1 MKNYISLLNEQAQKE
16 GWSLRYEDVGCDGP
30 DHFRTFKIVTII
42 NDRAF
47 PEGVGK
53 NKKDAKQKA
62 AENAWT
68 ALMQQQSDSATAEN
82 PTAAPS
88 MSTPSTP
95 APSTPAPSTPATSTP
110 SPSTPSPITQPK
122 FVCWLNEY
130 GHKNWVKVK
139 PVESTRVSPQWT
151 GPCCRF
157 VVGDKEYPEA
167 VGKTKREAKE
177 EAARLVYNEIC
188 GSEKYGV
195 ERSTPP
201 VNQPQEMPEI
211 TDMMKSVS
219 VTTADRERNYISLI
233 NEHCQ
238 KKGFSH
244 SFVMVDRQGPS
255 HGPQFYYQLSIDGHK
270 YPVGEGKTAKE
281 ARQNAAQLAWPVLQ
295 SPSCSGVSGD
305 VPAEASAPK
314 STIKNCENGLET
326 APVPVQEGVGFSKP
340 PATPKDQSS
349 DVKCRRRLA
358 VHFPNAHGNSKE
370 ESPVFNGQISASE
383 KTTPRF
389 TSEFDS
395 ISRLGSG
402 GYGHVFK
409 ARNKLLGSEMAVKIV
424 LCDEKALREAQALSD
439 LDHCNIIRYYTCWL
453 EDSGY
458 DRRSPPYQDS
468 SLKYLY
474 IQMELCSTENLKLWI
489 EKMNHNQ
496 NQERKKKSLSIF
508 RQIVSGVEYIHSRNL
523 IHRDLKPENIM
534 FSKKEKE
541 KVKIG
546 DFGLVT
552 VGAFEAK
559 NLEERTVYKGTPWY
573 MPPEQKDKKTY
584 DRKVDIFPLGLIYF
598 ELLWKLSS
606 IERKKVWN
614 GIRNQE
620 TPAEFSQNYPFEDL
634 MIKKM
639 LSVNP
644 EDRPEAK
651 AVQRELE
658 KNEPNE
664 RKTV

>member
-1 MKNYISLLNEQAQKE
+1 YISLLNEQAQKE
-16 GWSLRYEDVGCDGP
+16 GWSLRYEEVGCDGL

-47 PEGVGK
+47 PEGV
-53 NKKDAKQKA
+53 
-62 AENAWT
+62 
-68 ALMQQQSDSATAEN
+68 
-82 PTAAPS
+82 
-88 MSTPSTP
+88 
-95 APSTPAPSTPATSTP
+95 
-110 SPSTPSPITQPK
+110 
-122 FVCWLNEY
+122 
-130 GHKNWVKVK
+130 
-139 PVESTRVSPQWT
+139 
-151 GPCCRF
+151 
-157 VVGDKEYPEA
+157 A
-167 VGKTKREAKE
+167 VGKTKKEAKE
-177 EAARLVYNEIC
+177 EAAKLVYNEIC
-188 GSEKYGV
+188 GSEK
-195 ERSTPP
+195 S
-201 VNQPQEMPEI
+201 
-211 TDMMKSVS
+211 DMIKSLS
-219 VTTADRERNYISLI
+219 VTTADTERNYISLI

-281 ARQNAAQLAWPVLQ
+281 ARQNAAQLACLKV
-295 SPSCSGVSGD
+295 VSIYT
-305 VPAEASAPK
+305 SFNITYI
-314 STIKNCENGLET
+314 SLCFLSKNCESGIRCSVCSASGGHASEAST
-326 APVPVQEGVGFSKP
+326 RFF
-340 PATPKDQSS
+340 
-349 DVKCRRRLA
+349 RLA

-370 ESPVFNGQISASE
+370 NKSTLFRNRLTSMARFQRARKQRQGKKVLKSNQCFVFQ
-383 KTTPRF
+383 RF

-584 DRKVDIFPLGLIYF
+584 DQKVDIFPLGLIYF
-598 ELLWKLSS
+598 ELL
-606 IERKKVWN
+606 
-614 GIRNQE
+614 
-620 TPAEFSQNYPFEDL
+620 
-634 MIKKM
+634 
-639 LSVNP
+639 
-644 EDRPEAK
+644 
-651 AVQRELE
+651 
-658 KNEPNE
+658 
-664 RKTV
+664 